1 MNIDNSRVEA
11 LVLQSLK
18 EVREQRGVPVLEEP
32 TRETVL
38 FGLGGE
44 LDSLGLVNLVISL
57 EERISDELGVQIALT
72 DERAMSQEHSPFR
85 TVTVLANYIS
95 QLLDGQEHA

>member
-1 MNIDNSRVEA
+1 MNIENGRVEA
-11 LVLQSLK
+11 LILQSLS
-18 EVREQRGVPVLEEP
+18 EVREQFGIPESMEP
-32 TRETVL
+32 TGETVL